1 MLSSIRVPHKV
12 LRDIDAQLA
21 ASKKIGAIKVLR
33 THHPYGLREA
43 KMIIEDRMG
52 QTSSGYTL
60 KPTQLFRVKSFLIET
75 VGDESDAIEVD
86 MEGLKLKFLMELP
99 EIGIAECAELLKLV
113 QFVEKWQA
121 CE

>member
-1 MLSSIRVPHKV
+1 
-12 LRDIDAQLA
+12 
-21 ASKKIGAIKVLR
+21 
-33 THHPYGLREA
+33 
-43 KMIIEDRMG
+43 MIIEDRMG

-60 KPTQLFRVKSFLIET
+60 KLTQLFRVKSFLIET